1 MSNHPTE
8 EESESSR
15 PRRAFLKG
23 VSATA
28 GLALL
33 PDVAL
38 SRSTAS
44 TAAARSP
51 GGDIVSL
58 DARQLAAAI
67 QGRTVSCVEVMQAY
81 LDHIDRLNP
90 RFNALVSRP
99 DSDALLAEAARRDA
113 ELDRGKVRGWMHGF
127 PHAPKDLA
135 DALGLVT
142 SNGSP
147 LFRHNVAA
155 EDSVHIAR
163 IRDAGAIMI
172 GKTNVPEFGMGSQT
186 YNPVFGPTY
195 NAWDGAST
203 AGGSSGGAAAALA
216 LKMVPVADG
225 SDFMGSLR
233 NPAGYNNVIGFRPT
247 PGLVPLTDM
256 FVEQL
261 PCNGPLGRTASDA
274 ARLPSVMAGC
284 AAKKPTSLEGDP
296 ARFTAPLSRDFSG
309 TRIGWLGD
317 FNGYLAMERGVLG
330 LCEQALDAFRD
341 IGCTVESTSID
352 FSMPELWHTWL
363 VFRHWLSRGKLLPLY
378 NDPAL
383 RAQLKP
389 EAVWEA
395 EGGRTLSG
403 DQVYHASQRRAA
415 FYQALLKA
423 FETFDFLVLP
433 SAQLFPFDADI
444 HWPAAIAG
452 RSMDTYH
459 RWMEVVV
466 PGTLSGCPVINVPA
480 GFGPG
485 GLPMGLQVIAPR
497 HQDFAALQVAYAY
510 EQASQWNLRHSP
522 PALTGD
528 EGAA

>member
-1 MSNHPTE
+1 MSNAPNETRTT
-8 EESESSR
+8 SGAQ
-15 PRRAFLKG
+15 RRAFLKG
-23 VSATA
+23 ISAAA
-28 GLALL
+28 GVAIL
-33 PDVAL
+33 PGAAA
-38 SRSTAS
+38 STAS
-44 TAAARSP
+44 GSSQDPARP
-51 GGDIVSL
+51 AGWEIVSL

-67 QGRTVSCVEVMQAY
+67 QGRSVSCVEVMQAY
-81 LDHIDRLNP
+81 LEHIDRLNP

-99 DSDALLAEAARRDA
+99 DSEALLAEAARCDD
-113 ELDRGKVRGWMHGF
+113 ELNRGKVRGWMHGF

-135 DALGLVT
+135 DARGLVT

-147 LFRHNVAA
+147 IFKHNVAT
-155 EDSVHIAR
+155 EDAVHIAR

-195 NAWDGAST
+195 NAWDGVST

-216 LKMVPVADG
+216 LKLVPVADG

-247 PGLVPLTDM
+247 PGLVPLTDS
-256 FVEQL
+256 FIEQL
-261 PCNGPLGRTASDA
+261 PCNGPMGRTVSDTA
-274 ARLPSVMAGC
+274 LLLSVMAGYTPE
-284 AAKKPTSLEGDP
+284 KPTSLVSDP

-309 TRIGWLGD
+309 TRVGWLGD
-317 FNGYLAMERGVLG
+317 FNGYLAMESGVLE
-330 LCEQALDAFRD
+330 LCEQALGAFRD
-341 IGCTVESTSID
+341 IGCTVESASVD
-352 FSMPELWHTWL
+352 FSMAELWQTWL

-395 EGGRTLSG
+395 EGGSTLSG

-415 FYQALLKA
+415 WYQALLKA
-423 FETFDFLVLP
+423 FEKYDFLVLP
-433 SAQLFPFDADI
+433 SAQVFPFNANI
-444 HWPAAIAG
+444 HWPKTIAG
-452 RSMDTYH
+452 RTMDTYH

-480 GFGPG
+480 GFGRG

-497 HQDFAALQVAYAY
+497 HQDFSALQIAYAY
-510 EQASQWNLRHSP
+510 EQAAQWNLRHSP
-522 PALTGD
+522 PALTG
-528 EGAA
+528 

>member
-1 MSNHPTE
+1 MHH
-8 EESESSR
+8 
-15 PRRAFLKG
+15 
-23 VSATA
+23 
-28 GLALL
+28 
-33 PDVAL
+33 
-38 SRSTAS
+38 
-44 TAAARSP
+44 
-51 GGDIVSL
+51 L

-67 QGRTVSCVEVMQAY
+67 QGRSVSFVEVMQAY
-81 LDHIDRLNP
+81 LEHIDWLNP

-99 DSDALLAEAARRDA
+99 DSEALLAEAARCDD
-113 ELDRGKVRGWMHGF
+113 ELNRGKVRGWMHGF

-135 DALGLVT
+135 DARGLVT

-147 LFRHNVAA
+147 IFKHNVAT
-155 EDSVHIAR
+155 EDAVHIAR

-195 NAWDGAST
+195 NAWDGVST

-216 LKMVPVADG
+216 LKLVPVADG

-247 PGLVPLTDM
+247 PGLVPLTDS
-256 FVEQL
+256 FIEQL
-261 PCNGPLGRTASDA
+261 PCNGPMGRTVSDTA
-274 ARLPSVMAGC
+274 LLLSVMAGYTPE
-284 AAKKPTSLEGDP
+284 KPTSLVSDP

-309 TRIGWLGD
+309 TRVGWLGD
-317 FNGYLAMERGVLG
+317 FNGYLAMESGVLE
-330 LCEQALDAFRD
+330 LCEQALGAFRD
-341 IGCTVESTSID
+341 IGCTVESASVD
-352 FSMPELWHTWL
+352 FSMAELWQTWL

-395 EGGRTLSG
+395 EGGSTLSG

-415 FYQALLKA
+415 WYQALLKA
-423 FETFDFLVLP
+423 FEKYDFLVLP
-433 SAQLFPFDADI
+433 SAQVFPFNANI
-444 HWPAAIAG
+444 HWPKTIAG
-452 RSMDTYH
+452 RTMDTYH

-480 GFGPG
+480 GFGRG

-497 HQDFAALQVAYAY
+497 HQDFSALQIAYAY
-510 EQASQWNLRHSP
+510 EQAAQWNLRHSP
-522 PALTGD
+522 PALTG
-528 EGAA
+528 

>member
-1 MSNHPTE
+1 MSDAPKETRTT
-8 EESESSR
+8 SGAQ
-15 PRRAFLKG
+15 RRAFLKG
-23 VSATA
+23 VSAAA
-28 GLALL
+28 GLAAV
-33 PDVAL
+33 PGAM
-38 SRSTAS
+38 AS
-44 TAAARSP
+44 TAGASSPQPAPAA
-51 GGDIVSL
+51 GGEIVAL

-67 QGRTVSCVEVMQAY
+67 QGRAVSCVEVMQAY

-99 DSDALLAEAARRDA
+99 DSEALLAEAAQRDA

-135 DALGLVT
+135 DARGLVT

-147 LFRHNVAA
+147 LFSHNVAA
-155 EDSVHIAR
+155 ADSVHIAR

-247 PGLVPLTDM
+247 PGLVPLSDS
-256 FVEQL
+256 FIEQL
-261 PCNGPLGRTASDA
+261 PCNGPMGRTVSDTA
-274 ARLPSVMAGC
+274 LLLSVMAGYTPE
-284 AAKKPTSLEGDP
+284 KPTSLVSDP
-296 ARFTAPLSRDFSG
+296 AQFTAPLSRDFSG
-309 TRIGWLGD
+309 TRVGWLGD
-317 FNGYLAMERGVLG
+317 FNGYLAMESGVLE
-330 LCEQALDAFRD
+330 LCEQALGAFRD
-341 IGCTVESTSID
+341 IGCTVESASVD
-352 FSMPELWHTWL
+352 FSMAELWQTWL

-395 EGGRTLSG
+395 EGGSTLSG

-415 FYQALLKA
+415 WYQALLKA
-423 FETFDFLVLP
+423 FERYDFLVLP
-433 SAQLFPFDADI
+433 SAQVFPFSADI
-444 HWPAAIAG
+444 HWPKTIAG
-452 RSMDTYH
+452 RAMDTYH

-480 GFGPG
+480 GFGPE

-497 HQDFAALQVAYAY
+497 HQDFSALQIAHAY
-510 EQASQWNLRHSP
+510 EQAAQWNLRYRP
-522 PALTGD
+522 PALTG
-528 EGAA
+528 

>member
-1 MSNHPTE
+1 MSKDPRE
-8 EESESSR
+8 DKPGSSQ

-23 VSATA
+23 VSVAA
-28 GLALL
+28 GLAVI

-38 SRSTAS
+38 SRTTAS
-44 TAAARSP
+44 APAAHTP
-51 GGDIVSL
+51 GGEIVAL
-58 DARQLAAAI
+58 DARQLSAAI
-67 QGRTVSCVEVMQAY
+67 QGRSVSCVEVMQAY

-99 DSDALLAEAARRDA
+99 DNEGLLAEAARRDA

-135 DALGLVT
+135 DARGLVT

-147 LFRHNVAA
+147 IFRDNVAA

-247 PGLVPLTDM
+247 PGLVPLSDT
-256 FVEQL
+256 FIEQL
-261 PCNGPLGRTASDA
+261 PCNGPMGRTVSDTA
-274 ARLPSVMAGC
+274 LLLSVMAGYT
-284 AAKKPTSLEGDP
+284 AGKPTSLEGDP

-317 FNGYLAMERGVLG
+317 FNGYLAMESGVLG

-341 IGCTVESTSID
+341 IGCTVESASVD
-352 FSMPELWHTWL
+352 FSMPELWQTWL

-389 EAVWEA
+389 EVLWEA
-395 EGGRTLSG
+395 EGGGKLSA

-415 FYQALLKA
+415 WYRALLEA
-423 FETFDFLVLP
+423 FDTYDFLVLP

-444 HWPAAIAG
+444 HWPKTIAG
-452 RSMDTYH
+452 RPMDTYH